1 MHTILKI
8 KINPKPPR
16 PPKIW
21 ILYVLEVVM
30 AYNYGSQDVS
40 NVPAVYRIL
49 DARFCFSF
57 MDVLKTIS
65 LAL

>member
-1 MHTILKI
+1 
-8 KINPKPPR
+8 
-16 PPKIW
+16 
-21 ILYVLEVVM
+21 M

-49 DARFCFSF
+49 DTRFCFSF